1 MLNLILGDKKSGKT
15 TFILNKLKGREKST
29 LIVPEQTLFKY
40 EGLILDTL
48 GEENSFLIN
57 TLSFKKLAVS
67 LAKDEEKYNEMK
79 LLDNDTRSLIIER
92 ILFENREE
100 MTVFA
105 KALKKPEFSEKI
117 ASQITE
123 FKKYLVTYENLSE
136 LSGKDNISKGL
147 KEKLGDLSK
156 IYCRYEEY
164 INNLFKDVDDIIT
177 FCAKKIIDGNLYKGK
192 TVFID
197 GFTGF
202 TKDELYMIEAFLLNG
217 ADVYITLPYNKEK
230 TSFTGDLYYSVEETK
245 RKLEKLCERIK
256 AELKETE
263 LFKNFIPSDEISFL
277 KENYEDDEA
286 EYKNNASD
294 IVISE
299 CKNIYS
305 ECVNLV
311 SDIIHN
317 IKNNSAKLSEI
328 AVIVP
333 DIREYVK
340 YADGLLNEFGLSYY
354 CNEKVSVYDMSV
366 AMLLNNLFDMI
377 LSSNRLE
384 PIFCYLKSG
393 YFFKN
398 DFDKIYRF
406 ENFIRETG
414 VKAYS
419 LLGREF
425 DDIIAEKKLYNFNID
440 NEEELKAVYDKV
452 ISPVKELREK
462 LKGEKTAGGYSLCLY
477 NFFKQTE
484 LERVISE
491 YADDYEND
499 GDLIK
504 GEQLIQVYNYIV
516 ESMERASVVLSDSA
530 IKFTEYKDI
539 IISGL
544 KNKNIASVPVL
555 NDSIMICDLAGFCD
569 NSYKYIYILGAN
581 EGRMPDTSFNEGIIN
596 EEERA
601 ELLSYGVELSMSYE
615 LKLCENYLKLYDAL
629 TSSEKR
635 LLISYPLYDKNGDD
649 NIRAQFVKD
658 IENMFR
664 ITPKAE
670 NSEIISKREL
680 LKSSLYDMSKNGE
693 ISDSIRYLVKDE
705 EFKKFLE
712 KLIPDFGK
720 SSASDVKVSSKKL
733 EKLIGTR
740 LNLSVTNLEKYRT
753 CAFSY
758 FIRYIL
764 KAKEQG
770 EFSINNANLGSLLHM
785 ILEMFSRKLKED
797 NIGFSDIDDDYIS
810 KNLDKIVKKAV
821 AGIDNGVFMTDIKS
835 SFLLKKVRRMADYT
849 IRLLKLH
856 FVKGSFEPVAYE
868 MSFGRSGSDAE
879 AIVFDAGNGRKIVLN
894 GVIDRVDKL
903 SSNDGDYIR
912 IVDYK
917 STGKSVD
924 FYEIFSGIKIQLA
937 VYLLTMLNQ
946 KMFDNIKPGGMLYL
960 SLDSPIIKINNPLD
974 TEDLELKIRKE
985 HIMTGI
991 FLNDTKILSAMDS
1004 ELEEYDKSEIIDVK
1018 FDKSGLLNGKNT
1030 LSLDE
1035 FKYMLSAVT
1044 DNVKKEGENIFDGKF
1059 GINPVLSGGNSACT
1073 YCPYGAVCMFEEG
1086 TCRYDVINKLPKE
1099 KLFEEM
1105 RGKENEQY

>member
-1 MLNLILGDKKSGKT
+1 MLNLILGDKRSGKT
-15 TFILNKLKGREKST
+15 TYILNKLKGRENST

-40 EGLILDTL
+40 ESLILDKL

-92 ILFENREE
+92 ILFENKEE
-100 MTVFA
+100 MTAFA
-105 KALKKPEFSEKI
+105 KTLKKPEFSEKI

-123 FKKYLVTYENLSE
+123 FKKYLITYENLSDI
-136 LSGKDNISKGL
+136 SKSDSISKGL
-147 KEKLGDLSK
+147 KEKLSDLTK
-156 IYCRYEEY
+156 IYCQYEAY

-202 TKDELYMIEAFLLNG
+202 TKDELYMIQAFLLNG
-217 ADVYITLPYNKEK
+217 AEVYITLPYNKDK
-230 TSFTGDLYYSVEETK
+230 KDFPGDLFYSVEGTK
-245 RKLEKLCERIK
+245 IKLSRLCEKIK
-256 AELKETE
+256 VKLNEIEIQDNHISSAEIK
-263 LFKNFIPSDEISFL
+263 FL
-277 KENYEDDEA
+277 KENYENDEA
-286 EYKNNASD
+286 EYKNYASD

-299 CKNIYS
+299 CKNIYY

-311 SDIIHN
+311 SDIILN
-317 IKNNSAKLSEI
+317 IKNNNAKLSEI

-333 DIREYVK
+333 DIKEYMK
-340 YADGLLNEFGLSYY
+340 YADGILNEFGLSYY

-366 AMLLNNLFDMI
+366 AMLLNNLFDII
-377 LSSNRLE
+377 LSSNRIE
-384 PIFCYLKSG
+384 PLLYYLKSG

-398 DFDKIYRF
+398 DFDKIYKF

-414 VKAYS
+414 IKAYT
-419 LLGREF
+419 LFRREF

-440 NEEELKAVYDKV
+440 NEEELKEVYNKV
-452 ISPVKELREK
+452 ILPVINLTKK
-462 LKGEKTAGGYSLCLY
+462 LKAEKTARGYSLCLY
-477 NFFKQTE
+477 EFFEKTE
-484 LERVISE
+484 LEKVISE

-516 ESMERASVVLSDSA
+516 ESMERASVVLSDCE
-530 IKFTEYKDI
+530 IKFSEYKDI

-581 EGRMPDTSFNEGIIN
+581 EGKIPDTSFSEGIIN
-596 EEERA
+596 EEERS
-601 ELLSYGVELSMSYE
+601 ELLACGIELSMSYE

-635 LLISYPLYDKNGDD
+635 LLISYPIFDKNGDD
-649 NIRAQFVKD
+649 NVKAQFVKD
-658 IENMFR
+658 IANMFR
-664 ITPKAE
+664 IAPKPE
-670 NSEIISKREL
+670 NCEIVSKREL
-680 LKSSLYDMSKNGE
+680 LKNSLYDMSKNGE
-693 ISDSIRYLVKDE
+693 ISDSLRYLVNDE
-705 EFKKFLE
+705 EYKSFIEELSVN
-712 KLIPDFGK
+712 FGK
-720 SSASDVKVSSKKL
+720 SSISNVKVSSSKL
-733 EKLIGTR
+733 EKLIGTN
-740 LNLSVTNLEKYRT
+740 LNLSVTNLEKYRS

-758 FIRYIL
+758 FIRYVL
-764 KAKEQG
+764 KAKEKN

-797 NIGFSDIDDDYIS
+797 NIGFSDIDNDYIA
-810 KNLDKIVKKAV
+810 KNLEKIVKKAV
-821 AGIDNGVFMTDIKS
+821 ASIDNGVFMTDIKS
-835 SFLLKKVRRMADYT
+835 DFLLKKVRRMAEYT
-849 IRLLKLH
+849 INLLKLH
-856 FVKGSFEPVAYE
+856 FVKGSFEPIAYE
-868 MSFGRSGSDAE
+868 MSFGKVGSDAE
-879 AIVFDAGNGRKIVLN
+879 AIIFDVGKGRKIVLN

-903 SSNDGDYIR
+903 SSEDGDYIR

-946 KMFDNIKPGGMLYL
+946 KMFGDIKPGGMLYL
-960 SLDSPIIKINNPLD
+960 SLDSPIVKINNPLD

-985 HIMTGI
+985 HMMTGI
-991 FLNDTKILSAMDS
+991 FLNNTDVLTAMDS
-1004 ELEEYDKSEIIDVK
+1004 ELENCDKSEIIDVK
-1018 FDKSGLLNGKNT
+1018 FDKTGLLNGKNT

-1035 FKYMLSAVT
+1035 FTYMLSAVT

-1059 GINPVLSGGNSACT
+1059 SINPVLSGGNSACT
-1073 YCPYGAVCMFEEG
+1073 YCPYSAVCMFEDG
-1086 TCRYDVINKLPKE
+1086 VCGYDVINKIPKE

-1105 RGKENEQY
+1105 AGGENE